1 MKLQAERDE
10 LDKANVFLDTRLTET
25 NNMLTVIEEER
36 RHDQAELQTMREQL
50 QTFQREYVFYKQ
62 LAERL
67 EAKQGEELEVL
78 NAELRQ
84 LREREKDLL
93 MRCEAVERENGD
105 L

>member
-1 MKLQAERDE
+1 M
-10 LDKANVFLDTRLTET
+10 
-25 NNMLTVIEEER
+25 
-36 RHDQAELQTMREQL
+36 
-50 QTFQREYVFYKQ
+50 FYKQ